1 MAPNP
6 PSSSNNIPH
15 STSIN
20 NRYSTSFGCWDYVLR
35 EMKAMA
41 IEFQEERK
49 SKQACAY
56 LCSRRIMKNLKL
68 ESVRKKELVLYHRL
82 ISSELAN
89 LIQQDFGNYLSS
101 TATPSSPQ
109 LTLAQ
114 QEPEPEMEE
123 EHVLDIDV
131 LLKPKTQTPS
141 SPLIQKKTVPFLGSK
156 KKHSTKPNLV
166 ATSSISKVSR
176 GASLLSYMEKVV
188 RTFGREENC
197 KKIDKMATWEDM
209 ARLFKR
215 FPKKNKN
222 LKSNVPDIFNQFNNG
237 PMSPK
242 EEGGGGRRRRK
253 GWGGREEG
261 GRVNEWSKGE
271 WVLNFRKSKNPE
283 NFDEILMMHYNE
295 GKIGDGEY
303 QKMFA
308 NSVRT

>member
-1 MAPNP
+1 
-6 PSSSNNIPH
+6 
-15 STSIN
+15 
-20 NRYSTSFGCWDYVLR
+20 
-35 EMKAMA
+35 
-41 IEFQEERK
+41 
-49 SKQACAY
+49 
-56 LCSRRIMKNLKL
+56 MKNLKL

-89 LIQQDFGNYLSS
+89 LIQQDFGNYLPS
-101 TATPSSPQ
+101 TAAPCSPL
-109 LTLAQ
+109 LTSAQ
-114 QEPEPEMEE
+114 TELEPEMEE

-131 LLKPKTQTPS
+131 LLKPKSQTPS

-156 KKHSTKPNLV
+156 KKHTTKPNPI
-166 ATSSISKVSR
+166 ATTAISRISR
-176 GASLLSYMEKVV
+176 GSSLLSYMEKVV

-197 KKIDKMATWEDM
+197 MKIDKMATWEDL

-242 EEGGGGRRRRK
+242 EEGGGGRRRKK
-253 GWGGREEG
+253 GWGGREDG

-295 GKIGDGEY
+295 AKVGDGEY

-308 NSVRT
+308 NSVITKLKWLSIFLLYIYIDREFN